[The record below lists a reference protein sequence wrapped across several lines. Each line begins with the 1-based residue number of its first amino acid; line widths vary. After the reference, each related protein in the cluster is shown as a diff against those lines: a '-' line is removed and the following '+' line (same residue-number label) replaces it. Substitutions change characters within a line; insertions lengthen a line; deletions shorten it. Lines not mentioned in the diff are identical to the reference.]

1 MKRFLILAFSL
12 AVLMAAGMTNIERYR
27 LRTVADRPRCEA
39 RQPVVIGGVTNI
51 VETWRRGPY
60 TWVQTNAVKRIV
72 GKFQKNTFAERIA
85 EAREAAE
92 QWRANW
98 QSATNRAAIAEA
110 RAARFAAFR
119 AWLVEQRD
127 KSPLQKKIYQA
138 IIDRLDGEDE

>member
-1 MKRFLILAFSL
+1 MKRLLIVTLSL
-12 AVLMAAGMTNIERYR
+12 VALVALGMTNLERYR
-27 LRTVADRPRCEA
+27 LRAVAERPRCES
-39 RQPVVIGGVTNI
+39 RKPVVIGGVTNI
-51 VETWRRGPY
+51 VETWRRGQY
-60 TWVQTNAVKRIV
+60 TWSQTNAVKRIV

-98 QSATNRAAIAEA
+98 QSATNRAA
-110 RAARFAAFR
+110 RLAAFR

-127 KSPLQKKIYQA
+127 KQPLQTTKKIYQA